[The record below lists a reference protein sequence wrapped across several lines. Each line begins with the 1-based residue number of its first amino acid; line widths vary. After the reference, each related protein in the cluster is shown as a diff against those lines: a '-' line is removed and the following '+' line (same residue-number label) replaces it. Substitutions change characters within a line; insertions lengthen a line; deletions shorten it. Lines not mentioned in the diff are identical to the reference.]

1 MFLQEADKFSEK
13 MEDVNKMLKD
23 LVSKDQKKSQEAS
36 KEIEVF
42 LKKQTKEDADR

>member
-1 MFLQEADKFSEK
+1 